1 MSEEKYMP
9 TIGDVVDGDGYHSG
23 AAGIYIGQQS
33 GRGDDRH
40 VILGE
45 DSKNCTIVGR
55 VSVPYRMTLGS
66 GSRSYASYG
75 SAEDLAERGA
85 RLLAEICEG
94 LEAEQTAKQQQQS
107 PGYRSAA
114 GSAFDMT
121 KEMALWW
128 QASRARMAK
137 VCFIEAAHAIKDAR
151 EKIAAIERLG
161 GSAPVEMQERLEAAH
176 DELSVRRARV
186 LSVFAE
192 QIAEAQK
199 QYKVEDV
206 P

>member
-1 MSEEKYMP
+1 
-9 TIGDVVDGDGYHSG
+9 
-23 AAGIYIGQQS
+23 
-33 GRGDDRH
+33 
-40 VILGE
+40 
-45 DSKNCTIVGR
+45 
-55 VSVPYRMTLGS
+55 
-66 GSRSYASYG
+66 
-75 SAEDLAERGA
+75 
-85 RLLAEICEG
+85 
-94 LEAEQTAKQQQQS
+94 
-107 PGYRSAA
+107 
-114 GSAFDMT
+114 
-121 KEMALWW
+121 
-128 QASRARMAK
+128 MAK